1 MEPKTITAA
10 TLDDLGPVPVVVTLA
25 RPDGVRVD
33 VTLRALTADEVAR
46 ERRAVKWPAAPITD
60 YKKIGGEVLP
70 VYNREDPGF
79 LAAVAEANNEYAR
92 RIFLACLQLQ
102 IPGDTDAEKLD
113 ALKTKLGHYAA
124 QQLVEATQ
132 RLNFV
137 DAEEIA
143 AVGRSFRA
151 G

>member
-1 MEPKTITAA
+1 MEPKTITAVS
-10 TLDDLGPVPVVVTLA
+10 LDDLGAVPVTVTLA

-33 VTLRALTADEVAR
+33 VRLRALTADEAAR
-46 ERRAVKWPAAPITD
+46 ERRAIKWPAPPIVD

-70 VYNREDPGF
+70 LYNREDPAY
-79 LAAVAEANNEYAR
+79 LAAVSEANNDYAR
-92 RIFLACLQLQ
+92 RIFLSCLILE
-102 IPGDTDAEKLD
+102 IPGDTAEEKLD
-113 ALKTKLGHYAA
+113 AIKAKLGHYAA

-143 AVGRSFRA
+143 AIGRSFRA